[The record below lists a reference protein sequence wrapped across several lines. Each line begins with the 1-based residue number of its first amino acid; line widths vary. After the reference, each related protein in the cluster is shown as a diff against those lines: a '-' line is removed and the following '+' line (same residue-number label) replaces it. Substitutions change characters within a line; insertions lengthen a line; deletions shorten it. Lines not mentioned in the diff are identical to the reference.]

1 MMYVYCPTKSDSQD
15 SIIKCEMEVA
25 TVFSDMKIY
34 YTSPLSVDM
43 YDGEKI
49 KTMTAFL
56 DLSEAFSVDEQNP
69 LIDPSDFDKNSF
81 RPIVPLAGYKAS
93 VYSISNNSEWALIRY
108 ERSIRN
114 KSVYP
119 HIFFRIAVDRKSVV

>member
-1 MMYVYCPTKSDSQD
+1 MRISILSIILCMMYVYCPAKSDSQD

-49 KTMTAFL
+49 RTMTAYV
-56 DLSEAFSVDEQNP
+56 SVPMNT
-69 LIDPSDFDKNSF
+69 
-81 RPIVPLAGYKAS
+81 
-93 VYSISNNSEWALIRY
+93 
-108 ERSIRN
+108 
-114 KSVYP
+114 
-119 HIFFRIAVDRKSVV
+119 